1 MAGMTVKEICKLLD
15 LQPHQE
21 GGFFKETFRDSDIML
36 STDSLPPRYKVAR
49 PVSTAIYFLLPT
61 GAVSCLHRIPCAEVW
76 HFYAGEP
83 LTVFELD
90 NEGNMKHTVLG
101 SDLAAGQTPQYE
113 IKPMEWFGAYPTNDI
128 LHIPPHHDDGS
139 SSPLLKATSR
149 DPEHHFSLVGCTCA
163 PAFQFEDFELANQAE
178 LLASHPKKAH
188 DFIKFLTHE

>member
-1 MAGMTVKEICKLLD
+1 
-15 LQPHQE
+15 
-21 GGFFKETFRDSDIML
+21 
-36 STDSLPPRYKVAR
+36 
-49 PVSTAIYFLLPT
+49 
-61 GAVSCLHRIPCAEVW
+61 
-76 HFYAGEP
+76 
-83 LTVFELD
+83 
-90 NEGNMKHTVLG
+90 MKHTVLG

-113 IKPMEWFGAYPTNDI
+113 IKPMNWFGAYPTNDI

-139 SSPLLKATSR
+139 SSPLLKAASR